1 MSLTISE
8 LAGLQTS
15 KYFNV
20 AGIAI
25 LVFDYLITVK
35 DEARWVWGR
44 KWGTTRLIF
53 TVSRYI
59 LFLGTGLTAY
69 RIPFNSS
76 SAPCPSSLLT
86 AAIVIHVIGVIAAE
100 LLLILRTYA
109 LWLGDKRLL
118 YGLFAYVTITICA
131 AIAIDTSPTQFLP
144 GGQPQ
149 LGCLLEASRNSAIVY
164 AILLLY
170 ELVILTLIAYKSF
183 GPSRGSRSSI
193 VRIIYRDGIF
203 YVLCIIAITLAN
215 VIVTSWLP
223 LEYSDLLNIPQ
234 IVLHSVLASRIMFN
248 LRKSFH
254 YSQPEERINPRPG
267 AQWTRDATHRPFRQG
282 HLEGVRV
289 CDE

>member
-1 MSLTISE
+1 MSLTVPE
-8 LAGLQTS
+8 FAGLQMS

-25 LVFDYLITVK
+25 LVFDYLITIE
-35 DEARWVWGR
+35 DEARWVWDR
-44 KWGTTRLIF
+44 KWDTTRLIF
-53 TVSRYI
+53 TVSRYVP
-59 LFLGTGLTAY
+59 FLGTGLTSY
-69 RIPFNSS
+69 YLSFDSPF
-76 SAPCPSSLLT
+76 APCPSSLQAT
-86 AAIVIHVIGVIAAE
+86 ENVIHIIGVVAAE

-109 LWLGDKRLL
+109 FWHGDKRLL
-118 YGLFAYVTITICA
+118 YGLLAYAVVTICA

-149 LGCLLEASRNSAIVY
+149 LGCLLESPRNSALVY

-170 ELVILTLIAYKSF
+170 ELVIFGLIAYKSF
-183 GPSRGSRSSI
+183 DASRGTRSSI

-215 VIVTSWLP
+215 VIITFWLP
-223 LEYSDLLNIPQ
+223 LEYSDLLDIPQ

-254 YSQPEERINPRPG
+254 YTQLEERVSPRPS
-267 AQWTRDATHRPFRQG
+267 AQWTRDTTHRWLRRG
-282 HLEGVRV
+282 HLGGIHGV
-289 CDE
+289 

>member
-1 MSLTISE
+1 MVN
-8 LAGLQTS
+8 Q
-15 KYFNV
+15 
-20 AGIAI
+20 
-25 LVFDYLITVK
+25 VFDYLITVK

-118 YGLFAYVTITICA
+118 YGLFAYVTITTCA
-131 AIAIDTSPTQFLP
+131 AIAIDTSPTQLLP

-223 LEYSDLLNIPQ
+223 LEYSDLLNISCCTAF
-234 IVLHSVLASRIMFN
+234 L
-248 LRKSFH
+248 
-254 YSQPEERINPRPG
+254 
-267 AQWTRDATHRPFRQG
+267 
-282 HLEGVRV
+282 HLESCSIFAKASIILSRRNESTLARGHNGLGTQHTVPFDRV
-289 CDE
+289 I